1 MCDTQN
7 GSDLFRL
14 TEKRV
19 KNYARSVAAVKTNMS
34 KRQRLK
40 AEQGRSAEESN
51 FNWNEVIDV
60 SCISCSSKNPY
71 PVNAGSSSSGG
82 GKLFDLSFVS
92 PGLFLVSNA
101 LSVEEQIHWASKAVE
116 EYSTAEH
123 NNLNNLSSLYEASSS
138 AADESNS
145 ADSQATG
152 TGKEPSAVPSVV
164 DLWKDSVSEEV
175 PFQLFSKLRWSCLGY
190 HYGMFIVYFS

>member
-1 MCDTQN
+1 M
-7 GSDLFRL
+7 
-14 TEKRV
+14 
-19 KNYARSVAAVKTNMS
+19 
-34 KRQRLK
+34 
-40 AEQGRSAEESN
+40 
-51 FNWNEVIDV
+51 
-60 SCISCSSKNPY
+60 
-71 PVNAGSSSSGG
+71 
-82 GKLFDLSFVS
+82 
-92 PGLFLVSNA
+92 VSNA

-138 AADESNS
+138 VADETNS

-190 HYGMFIVYFS
+190 HYGMFIAYFS